1 MMRPTLFLLF
11 SFVIL
16 FSLKAQDKIV
26 TSLYKDPQGRFTI
39 TAPKTWKLMP
49 DLPIYRKRLWLY
61 KMLPDSGNYAM
72 IKVTAGYSS
81 NTKPFSMDS
90 MLKIMKKMGVD
101 VKESGTEKLG
111 PYKAYW
117 VMGKDFQDVWQY
129 MYYLFA
135 GKN

>member
-1 MMRPTLFLLF
+1 
-11 SFVIL
+11 
-16 FSLKAQDKIV
+16 
-26 TSLYKDPQGRFTI
+26 
-39 TAPKTWKLMP
+39 
-49 DLPIYRKRLWLY
+49 
-61 KMLPDSGNYAM
+61 MLPDSGNYAM

-135 GKN
+135 GKNIYLITAGGYETYFNAHKEELRMMLRSFKPKG